1 MDSSSIAKLE
11 RLPLHEVWKHE
22 AYDFTKWL
30 EENMGVLN
38 AALNSNLVNVD
49 REQQAGAFSID
60 LVAEDDGGGTII
72 IENQLEKVV
81 TTILPADHLLDG
93 Q

>member
-1 MDSSSIAKLE
+1 M
-11 RLPLHEVWKHE
+11 WKHE

-30 EENMGVLN
+30 EENMDALN
-38 AALNSNLVNVD
+38 AALNLNLVNVD

-60 LVAEDDGGGTII
+60 LVAEDDGGGTTSSSKISSTR
-72 IENQLEKVV
+72 VV